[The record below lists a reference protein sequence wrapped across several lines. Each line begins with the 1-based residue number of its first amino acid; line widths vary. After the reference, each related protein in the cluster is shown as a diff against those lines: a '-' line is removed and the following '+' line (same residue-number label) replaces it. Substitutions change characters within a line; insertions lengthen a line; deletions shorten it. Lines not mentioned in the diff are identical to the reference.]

1 MSKIVRFHATGGPEV
16 LTLEDV
22 EVRQPGQGEIRLR
35 TRALGVNRA
44 DEVFRNNHLVELPSG
59 IGWEASGEVDA
70 IGPDVEGFT
79 VGDAVSMIPTPINTP
94 INYPIHGELAI
105 APATAV
111 VKHPDTLSWEQAA
124 AVWGQYLT
132 AYGALIETADLKAG
146 DTVLIP
152 AASSSVGLAAIQVAR
167 SVGARPV
174 ALTRTSAKRPRLL
187 DEGAEAVIVTGEE
200 DVVTRV
206 NELTDG
212 HGARVI
218 FDPVGGPALAGL
230 IGAAAP
236 GGTVIIYGALSSE
249 ATTVPVWGL
258 IFKTLTIRGYKVHE
272 LTADVERR
280 KAAVDWVLD
289 GLARKTLR
297 PVIDTVFPLEDIVGA
312 HRRLESGSQ
321 VGKIVVTVPR

>member
-16 LTLEDV
+16 LTLDDV
-22 EVRQPGQGEIRLR
+22 EVREPGQGEIRIR

-44 DEVFRNNHLVELPSG
+44 DAMLRSGHLVQLPSG
-59 IGWEASGEVDA
+59 IGWEASGELDA
-70 IGPDVEGFT
+70 IGPGVEGFA
-79 VGDAVSMIPTPINTP
+79 VGDAVSLIPCFRATD
-94 INYPIHGELAI
+94 YPIHGELAI
-105 APATAV
+105 APATAA
-111 VKHPDTLSWEQAA
+111 VKHPDSLSWEQAA
-124 AVWGQYLT
+124 ALWGQYLT

-152 AASSSVGLAAIQVAR
+152 AASSSVGLAAIQIAR

-174 ALTRTSAKRPRLL
+174 ALTRSSAKRRRLL
-187 DEGAEAVIVTGEE
+187 DEGAEAVVVTDEE

-218 FDPVGGPALAGL
+218 FDPVGGPALADL

-236 GGTVIIYGALSSE
+236 GGTVILYGALSSE
-249 ATTVPVWGL
+249 ATTLPVLEVIG
-258 IFKTLTIRGYKVHE
+258 KSLTIQGYKVFE
-272 LTADVERR
+272 LTTDAERR
-280 KAAVDWVLD
+280 KVAVNWILD
-289 GLARKTLR
+289 GLARKVLR
-297 PVIDTVFPLEDIVGA
+297 PVIDTVFPLEDIVAA

-321 VGKIVVTVPR
+321 VGKIVVTVSR

>member
-1 MSKIVRFHATGGPEV
+1 MSKIIRFHSTGGPEV
-16 LTLEDV
+16 LSLDDL
-22 EVRQPGQGEIRLR
+22 EVRDPGPGEIRIR
-35 TRALGVNRA
+35 TRALGLNRA
-44 DEVFRNNHLVELPSG
+44 DAILRNNHLVELPSG
-59 IGWEASGEVDA
+59 IGWEASGEVDT
-70 IGPDVEGFT
+70 IGPNVEGFT
-79 VGDAVSMIPTPINTP
+79 VGDAVSMIPSIALTG
-94 INYPIHGELAI
+94 YRIHGELAI
-105 APATAV
+105 APAAAV

-124 AVWGQYLT
+124 ALWGQYLT

-152 AASSSVGLAAIQVAR
+152 AASSSVGLAAIQIAR

-174 ALTRTSAKRPRLL
+174 ALTRTSAKRRRLL
-187 DEGAEAVIVTGEE
+187 DEGAEAVIVTDGE

-218 FDPVGGPALAGL
+218 FDPVGGPALTGL

-249 ATTVPVWGL
+249 ATTVPVMGL
-258 IFKTLTIRGYKVHE
+258 IFKTLTIRGYKVFE
-272 LTADVERR
+272 LTTDTERR
-280 KAAVDWVLD
+280 KVAVDWVLD

-321 VGKIVVTVPR
+321 IGKIIVTVTH